1 MTGKEQL
8 FLDTVRDIQ
17 SKIVE
22 NNRYSITRASAL
34 LRQLLIDE
42 SPLIHQVNRR
52 HRLKLEFETI
62 DFTMKPPLKPLL
74 HWQNLDAS
82 PFPRAR
88 KVRIDLD
95 GLLRAQCL
103 TFKEHEYSVLDI
115 LKACAHLKGGVHS
128 GTPKTDKEEALL
140 DLDEVFKIG
149 PLDGSLAAL
158 RGILIVTLAG
168 LRPLIDAIQ
177 NDKQS
182 PAA

>member
-52 HRLKLEFETI
+52 YRLKLEFETI

-82 PFPRAR
+82 PFPTAR
-88 KVRIDLD
+88 KVRINLD
-95 GLLRAQCL
+95 GLLGARCL

-115 LKACAHLKGGVHS
+115 LKACAHLKGRALWHAENG
-128 GTPKTDKEEALL
+128 KEEALL

-149 PLDGSLAAL
+149 SLDSSLAAL
-158 RGILIVTLAG
+158 RGILIVTLTG

-177 NDKQS
+177 NDQQS
-182 PAA
+182 PIA